1 MIETTQPLTASD
13 PGSLSSMF
21 DMVRSGGPV
30 IWPLGL
36 FSIIAVAFAVERTI
50 SLRSSNIGGDKFG
63 RQVVDAMNAG
73 GTSRAMEVCETRS
86 HSMARVLVA
95 GLRRADF
102 DLVERDKAVEDA
114 GMREVRLL
122 SANLR
127 PLLVVAV
134 LSPLLGLLGTVWG
147 MILAFGE
154 LATASG
160 KADPEQL
167 ADGISQALTT
177 TAVGLAVAIP
187 AQAAYYWFRAR
198 VDKFVRHV
206 EAAYHEISEILVH
219 GPQPIAPIEGN
230 EKE

>member
-1 MIETTQPLTASD
+1 MIETTQGLPPADAGSISALDMLTN
-13 PGSLSSMF
+13 
-21 DMVRSGGPV
+21 GGPV

-50 SLRSSNIGGDKFG
+50 SLRSSNIGGVKFG
-63 RQVVDAMNAG
+63 RQVIDAMNSG
-73 GTSRAMEVCETRS
+73 GTARAMEVCETKS
-86 HSMARVLVA
+86 HSMARVLIA
-95 GLRRADF
+95 GLRRSKF

-114 GMREVRLL
+114 GMREVRRL

-154 LATASG
+154 LASASG

-206 EAAYHEISEILVH
+206 ESAYHEISEILLH
-219 GPQPIAPIEGN
+219 GPQTVTETVADDQE
-230 EKE
+230 